1 MERSINSRPPTY
13 ALPAFS
19 LSRGLPP
26 AEAISALTAKTE
38 LAHMIAEFLG
48 ERNETCRNGVLDRLI
63 AAGRE

>member
-19 LSRGLPP
+19 LSRGQPP
-26 AEAISALTAKTE
+26 AKAISALTVKPE

-48 ERNETCRNGVLDRLI
+48 ERDETRGKRRSRSAHC
-63 AAGRE
+63 GRA